1 MFRPITPHA
10 QFLLYPYLNYPSE
23 EYIMAVSPPNDRPS
37 QQNRITS
44 QSRLVRAL
52 VNPNEVISE
61 LLPQP
66 KQREQNASRL
76 EDSKLARAIGGTG
89 FDYGIGGSPD
99 QARELPPGN
108 EPLADV
114 EITAD
119 VESRLP
125 PGYKVRSLQ
134 REDFD
139 NGYTH
144 LKHVGVISRDKWDRR
159 CEYLRS
165 RSDTYIVLV
174 ITNSENWVVCSGTL
188 VIERKFTHDLCLVG
202 HVEDLLVGDGQN
214 GKNLGGRIL
223 EALDQVA
230 KDMGCYK
237 TMVGTTES
245 NEEFHRERSTSLP
258 AAYALPTVSDSD
270 LTFAGFKRGGIEMS
284 HHHFA
289 PRKTVPP
296 RASSRDPS
304 PDHLRYDS
312 SSELGDKEPAVD
324 VVATSPFDNENAV
337 HI

>member
-1 MFRPITPHA
+1 
-10 QFLLYPYLNYPSE
+10 
-23 EYIMAVSPPNDRPS
+23 MAVSPPNDRTL
-37 QQNRITS
+37 QQNRITP

-66 KQREQNASRL
+66 KPREQNASRL

-89 FDYGIGGSPD
+89 FDYGIGGSPE
-99 QARELPPGN
+99 Q
-108 EPLADV
+108 ADV
-114 EITAD
+114 TITAD

-202 HVEDLLVGDGQN
+202 HVEDLLVGDGQS

-237 TMVGTTES
+237 TMVGTSES
-245 NEEFHRERSTSLP
+245 NEEFHRERSMCLP
-258 AAYALPTVSDSD
+258 TAYALLNRMLTSCLQVSS
-270 LTFAGFKRGGIEMS
+270 
-284 HHHFA
+284 
-289 PRKTVPP
+289 
-296 RASSRDPS
+296 
-304 PDHLRYDS
+304 
-312 SSELGDKEPAVD
+312 
-324 VVATSPFDNENAV
+324 VVASR
-337 HI
+337 

>member
-1 MFRPITPHA
+1 
-10 QFLLYPYLNYPSE
+10 
-23 EYIMAVSPPNDRPS
+23 MAVSPPNETPL
-37 QQNRITS
+37 QHNRVAS

-52 VNPNEVISE
+52 ISPNEVISE

-66 KQREQNASRL
+66 KQRDQNASRL

-114 EITAD
+114 TITAD

-202 HVEDLLVGDGQN
+202 HVEDLLVGDGQS

-237 TMVGTTES
+237 TMVGTSES
-245 NEEFHRERSTSLP
+245 NEEFHRERS
-258 AAYALPTVSDSD
+258 
-270 LTFAGFKRGGIEMS
+270 FKRGGIEMS

-312 SSELGDKEPAVD
+312 SSELGDNMKEPAVE
-324 VVATSPFDNENAV
+324 VVATSPFDDENAV

>member
-1 MFRPITPHA
+1 
-10 QFLLYPYLNYPSE
+10 
-23 EYIMAVSPPNDRPS
+23 MAVSPPNDRPL

-66 KQREQNASRL
+66 KQRDQNSSRL

-99 QARELPPGN
+99 LPRELPPGN

-114 EITAD
+114 TITAD

-174 ITNSENWVVCSGTL
+174 ITNTENWVVCSGTL

-202 HVEDLLVGDGQN
+202 HVEDLLVGDGQS

-245 NEEFHRERSTSLP
+245 NEEFHRERSECTPEAQALLYQILTSSLQVSSV
-258 AAYALPTVSDSD
+258 AA
-270 LTFAGFKRGGIEMS
+270 
-284 HHHFA
+284 
-289 PRKTVPP
+289 
-296 RASSRDPS
+296 SR
-304 PDHLRYDS
+304 
-312 SSELGDKEPAVD
+312 
-324 VVATSPFDNENAV
+324 
-337 HI
+337 

>member
-1 MFRPITPHA
+1 
-10 QFLLYPYLNYPSE
+10 
-23 EYIMAVSPPNDRPS
+23 MAVSPSTDRPL
-37 QQNRITS
+37 QQTRITS
-44 QSRLVRAL
+44 QSRFVRAL

-61 LLPQP
+61 LLPPP

-114 EITAD
+114 TITAD

-188 VIERKFTHDLCLVG
+188 VIERKFTHDMCLVG
-202 HVEDLLVGDGQN
+202 HVEDLLVGDGQS

-230 KDMGCYK
+230 KDLGCYK

-245 NEEFHRERSTSLP
+245 NEEFHRERSMCLF
-258 AAYALPTVSDSD
+258 AACTP
-270 LTFAGFKRGGIEMS
+270 FGI
-284 HHHFA
+284 H
-289 PRKTVPP
+289 
-296 RASSRDPS
+296 
-304 PDHLRYDS
+304 Y
-312 SSELGDKEPAVD
+312 
-324 VVATSPFDNENAV
+324 
-337 HI
+337 